1 MAPRLWTIPGFQ
13 LFARRPRTLGALVA
27 LKRAGCEKTI
37 EDTASGGN
45 PPLTRQ
51 EHAEARLKALLYAR
65 ERGNGSDPDY
75 QPHLAVEDFEKAAG
89 DVFGEL
95 P

>member
-1 MAPRLWTIPGFQ
+1 LQRD
-13 LFARRPRTLGALVA
+13 A